1 MRKPTEVRL
10 KYKEESNGSIT
21 MLVDQIMGI
30 TYKWQYCKT
39 KTADWQTINA
49 VNKNIYTISN
59 PTNGDKYRCL
69 VTVGNRVISYSKVL
83 TIG

>member
-30 TYKWQYCKT
+30 TYKWQY
-39 KTADWQTINA
+39 
-49 VNKNIYTISN
+49 NK
-59 PTNGDKYRCL
+59 
-69 VTVGNRVISYSKVL
+69 
-83 TIG
+83 